1 MTVKFYLETTSVA
14 TTTSDEIS
22 AVTTTTDE
30 IPTTSEI
37 VTTTK
42 FNTNSANSIQNEDET
57 NSLDENLRGKVL

>member
-57 NSLDENLRGKVL
+57 NSLDENWRGKVL